1 MICFF
6 SGQEE
11 CSKVGVTILKEGG
24 NAVDAAIATMLC
36 DGVVEPE
43 YCGIGLCLYF
53 ASLNDFK

>member
-1 MICFF
+1 M
-6 SGQEE
+6 
-11 CSKVGVTILKEGG
+11 TILKEGG